1 MSTRSQARVR
11 TSWSKADAFV
21 PGNRQRQISPGE
33 RENQLHIHR
42 SDNLL
47 TVFSVI
53 RLAGLE
59 RVREQSPEEYSQL
72 HTNTAAQHMRAPASS
87 IQAPRL
93 RLSWASAALDPGV
106 SVAAG
111 AIWSAEEQRS
121 PPGLSETSHLR
132 KKPSQQGGG
141 GGRAHPPFSKALR
154 MATSMSWC
162 SSEPMWNTVICKDTR
177 WQQVPTDTPPDPTAA
192 DPPSVHPSELSSS
205 H

>member
-93 RLSWASAALDPGV
+93 SLSWASAALDPGV

-141 GGRAHPPFSKALR
+141 RTSSPTFQQGPQNGNVDVLVLLGADVEHRDLQRHKMAASSHRHPPRPHS
-154 MATSMSWC
+154 C
-162 SSEPMWNTVICKDTR
+162 
-177 WQQVPTDTPPDPTAA
+177 
-192 DPPSVHPSELSSS
+192 
-205 H
+205 